1 MIEFLEYS
9 LLGLLSGGVMALI
22 ALSFVLVYKGT
33 GAVNFAVG
41 EIMMVGAY
49 LYYAAASTFGLPPL
63 LAFVVSLGAIA
74 LLALV
79 VERAVLRP
87 LSGQPTVSVMMATI
101 GMASIMHG
109 GVEAIWGGDTYAPPP
124 LLPRSPVFLGEIL
137 IPGTVLGNFAVSALL
152 IIGFL
157 LFFRY
162 SKTGVA
168 LRATA
173 SDQAAAYSVGINVPK
188 VFSLAWMLAGAIA
201 GVAGIVVGS
210 IGGISSAMGVFGLSV
225 LGGEFTRTRR
235 ALAEQMLFGTLG
247 MFLYL
252 AGFALAIGQRVPTG
266 LVALIADL
274 VPLAIAALSQPVLK
288 QRLTPR
294 QWLGTAI
301 GVGGVVLVSADSLSL
316 GTAPFMAYA
325 LPVVGMLLFA
335 VVTVLQK
342 RLGSINMPIHQSLCI
357 QCLTAAVFF
366 AITAGAEGSL
376 MPQMDGPFQ
385 FGVAWLVLF
394 STFFCYSVYYLSLR
408 LYPAAQVSSA
418 VYLSPPVTML
428 WAWAMFGEPLTAMMF
443 AGLAV
448 TLVGVWLAA
457 SPAEAETTGH

>member
-137 IPGTVLGNFAVSALL
+137 IPGTVLGNFAVSAVL

-173 SDQAAAYSVGINVPK
+173 SDPVTAATLGINIH
-188 VFSLAWMLAGAIA
+188 FASRLTWMLAGGVGTVA
-201 GVAGIVVGS
+201 GVLISNSAGLSPALAAAALSVFAAI
-210 IGGISSAMGVFGLSV
+210 ILGGMDSV
-225 LGGEFTRTRR
+225 LGAIVASLMIGLVESLAAGYLGGKARDIVPYLVVLLILVIRPYGIFGTRTI
-235 ALAEQMLFGTLG
+235 E
-247 MFLYL
+247 
-252 AGFALAIGQRVPTG
+252 
-266 LVALIADL
+266 
-274 VPLAIAALSQPVLK
+274 
-288 QRLTPR
+288 RL
-294 QWLGTAI
+294 
-301 GVGGVVLVSADSLSL
+301 
-316 GTAPFMAYA
+316 
-325 LPVVGMLLFA
+325 
-335 VVTVLQK
+335 
-342 RLGSINMPIHQSLCI
+342 
-357 QCLTAAVFF
+357 
-366 AITAGAEGSL
+366 
-376 MPQMDGPFQ
+376 
-385 FGVAWLVLF
+385 
-394 STFFCYSVYYLSLR
+394 
-408 LYPAAQVSSA
+408 
-418 VYLSPPVTML
+418 
-428 WAWAMFGEPLTAMMF
+428 
-443 AGLAV
+443 
-448 TLVGVWLAA
+448 
-457 SPAEAETTGH
+457 